1 MIDRLLG
8 LLAPHV
14 CIMCGTEGAL
24 LCSRCAPDAT
34 EPIPSRCYRCKA
46 VTTDNAVCVS
56 CKRNSPLRHVWVA
69 SLYGGPPKE
78 LVYQLKFGRT
88 KQAASVIARYL
99 HEIVPALPPDTVVT
113 YVPTATSRVRQR
125 GYDQA
130 QLIAKAFAKQRGIT
144 CSELLIRHGQS
155 RQVGSDRKHRL
166 EQAVKNYQ
174 FKRIIPKGTEVLL
187 IDDILTTGATLEA
200 SAKMLHQAGAK
211 TVNAAVFAQKQ

>member
-14 CIMCGTEGAL
+14 CIMCGSEGGL
-24 LCSRCAPDAT
+24 LCERCAPDAT
-34 EPIPSRCYRCKA
+34 DPVPARCYRCSSM
-46 VTTDNAVCVS
+46 TINSAVCSS
-56 CKRNSPLRHVWVA
+56 CRRNSPLRHVWVA
-69 SLYGGPPKE
+69 SQYGGPPKE
-78 LVYQLKFGRT
+78 LIYQLKFSRT
-88 KQAASVIARYL
+88 KPAAHLIALYL
-99 HEIVPALPPDTVVT
+99 HETVPTLSPNTVIT
-113 YVPTATSRVRQR
+113 FVPTATSRVRQR

-130 QLIAKAFAKQRGIT
+130 QLIAKTFAKYRGLP
-144 CSELLIRHGQS
+144 CRALLVRHGQS

-174 FKRIIPKGTEVLL
+174 SKQEIENGTEVLL

-200 SAKMLHQAGAK
+200 SAKVLQQAGAK